1 MALLEATIKLLTEDA
16 VSSKHGQGCW
26 LWLHLHLQACPD
38 QCLFSKSFV
47 FTLLIG
53 MRASPPLP
61 TLAVGTPLA
70 PYNVDP
76 TIRQLNSWPL
86 VFPPEIQQDNTE
98 QQKPQCPW
106 VARSQCWH
114 LFTSALL
121 HSLEPS
127 HTSSAHTQR
136 DRNQTPLLDIKEPPH
151 RWWLEAWGLDAFGIR
166 MIGV

>member
-86 VFPPEIQQDNTE
+86 VSPPEIQQDNTE
-98 QQKPQCPW
+98 QQKPQCLGWPGLN
-106 VARSQCWH
+106 AG
-114 LFTSALL
+114 
-121 HSLEPS
+121 
-127 HTSSAHTQR
+127 TSSLPLYSIHQNQVTQVQPTLKGTEIRPHFLTSKNHHTGGGQKHG
-136 DRNQTPLLDIKEPPH
+136 DQMH
-151 RWWLEAWGLDAFGIR
+151 LELG
-166 MIGV
+166 